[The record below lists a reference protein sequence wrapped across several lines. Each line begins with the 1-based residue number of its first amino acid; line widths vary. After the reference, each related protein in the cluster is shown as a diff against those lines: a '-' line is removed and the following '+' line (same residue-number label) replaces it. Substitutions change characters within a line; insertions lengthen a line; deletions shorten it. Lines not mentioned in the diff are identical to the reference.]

1 MTIPTKIDTTNLLTI
16 LGVIAAVWAII
27 TPSSRLRFRFCM
39 AWWDLLIIG
48 LIFVLANYLVFAP
61 ALKQAGLYYSFG
73 PWIWGLDSSSAVYLL
88 FLLAA
93 SYLFL
98 RLKSPTFVR
107 GKITL
112 FLELIESLHLTK
124 KYDELV
130 LLVEPQ
136 LDEIISLAN
145 GKPPLIVQWIDKLND
160 GSDLNA
166 LMNGEVPQKPNFLIK
181 GLYGLLSPLRKKL
194 LSNDDASKKAREVL
208 LNILT
213 SPDLTRHLSLAY
225 PHFCL
230 RLIGADEVV
239 RSDFIDRFIDSLL
252 DSPGSRLYIELK
264 NNQNTCT
271 GGRLAIPETNR
282 LLHFFFADSMYAS
295 KSGIYRAIGE
305 SVCWRLDEDSKLS
318 EILNKPLGSY
328 REQSRFSCPINSGI
342 TMFEIMVHQGIHQ
355 RLQDHLWLHY
365 FKHFAEKILYQMK
378 VQSIDSIAEHQTPY
392 HYLLCRLFG
401 IAIDWAEQ
409 SSYIKTVNN
418 SKEDS
423 RYIPKEATKV
433 LGSMLEHVIP
443 SPKLKGYSKV
453 SILQM
458 VVTCY
463 TRLEERQINDIGEA
477 LLIHT
482 TTGEFNSTSLTYR
495 RKLLSIFKRMDPYL
509 QGNAKKFREKI
520 ELAIQIKLNR

>member
-1 MTIPTKIDTTNLLTI
+1 MTIPAKIDTTNLLTI

-27 TPSSRLRFRFCM
+27 TPTSRLRFRFCM

-48 LIFVLANYLVFAP
+48 LIFILANYLVFAP
-61 ALKQAGLYYSFG
+61 ALRQIGLYYSFG

-130 LLVEPQ
+130 LLVGPQ
-136 LDEIISLAN
+136 LDEIISLAKGN
-145 GKPPLIVQWIDKLND
+145 PPLIVQWIDKLYG
-160 GSDLNA
+160 GSERNA
-166 LMNGEVPQKPNFLIK
+166 LMNGEEPKEQNFLTK
-181 GLYGLLSPLRKKL
+181 GLYSLLNPLREKL
-194 LSNDDASKKAREVL
+194 LSNYEASEKAREVL

-213 SPDLTRHLSLAY
+213 SPDLTRYLSLAY

-239 RSDFIDRFIDSLL
+239 RSDFIDRLMDSLL
-252 DSPGSRLYIELK
+252 DSPGSRLYVELK

-282 LLHFFFADSMYAS
+282 LLHFFFADSVYAS

-305 SVCWRLDEDSKLS
+305 AVCWRLDEDSKLS

-328 REQSRFSCPINSGI
+328 LEKKRFSC
-342 TMFEIMVHQGIHQ
+342 
-355 RLQDHLWLHY
+355 
-365 FKHFAEKILYQMK
+365 
-378 VQSIDSIAEHQTPY
+378 
-392 HYLLCRLFG
+392 
-401 IAIDWAEQ
+401 
-409 SSYIKTVNN
+409 
-418 SKEDS
+418 
-423 RYIPKEATKV
+423 
-433 LGSMLEHVIP
+433 
-443 SPKLKGYSKV
+443 
-453 SILQM
+453 
-458 VVTCY
+458 
-463 TRLEERQINDIGEA
+463 
-477 LLIHT
+477 
-482 TTGEFNSTSLTYR
+482 
-495 RKLLSIFKRMDPYL
+495 
-509 QGNAKKFREKI
+509 
-520 ELAIQIKLNR
+520 